1 MALADV
7 EATDIDAFYEHMA
20 LRWGRT
26 SLHRSATVVR
36 AWLRYCETKGY
47 ARLGLADAIL
57 LPRIYRDEAL
67 PMGPTWDTVGR
78 MLAATSGDDPVSIRS
93 HAIILLLAVYG
104 LRSGEVRHLRLDD
117 VDWPHR
123 PVHALTT
130 ATARV
135 VPFAYACDGVRH
147 CCSFIGV
154 IGLSA
159 TPRACSF
166 SPSLPPEAPSL
177 GRHYPASTVL
187 RASPPPC
194 PARPCPHGSSVGAC
208 HATGRASRVASTPPF
223 HTCRRHYPGGAG
235 RCLHRSLPDPW
246 QPSPSIRRVGFRI
259 TCFEACTAFITL
271 RPAWALSRPRRP
283 VASECFRRCRYLHHP
298 LRLLPA
304 GATVA
309 GRDSHPLRTG
319 ALRGALID
327 IKLSTSS
334 G

>member
-1 MALADV
+1 MRPRAKKP
-7 EATDIDAFYEHMA
+7 MNRRKSP
-20 LRWGRT
+20 LRR
-26 SLHRSATVVR
+26 R
-36 AWLRYCETKGY
+36 
-47 ARLGLADAIL
+47 
-57 LPRIYRDEAL
+57 
-67 PMGPTWDTVGR
+67 
-78 MLAATSGDDPVSIRS
+78 
-93 HAIILLLAVYG
+93 
-104 LRSGEVRHLRLDD
+104 
-117 VDWPHR
+117 
-123 PVHALTT
+123 
-130 ATARV
+130 
-135 VPFAYACDGVRH
+135 
-147 CCSFIGV
+147 
-154 IGLSA
+154 A
-159 TPRACSF
+159 TP
-166 SPSLPPEAPSL
+166 PPEAPSL

-309 GRDSHPLRTG
+309 GRDSHPLRNG

>member
-1 MALADV
+1 MTAKDSRIRKKRLEHGVSLLEKGDHHARFKLCCEVVRCHAAVQPVGTTSPHNRDHNIRHRALQWNHAVRTRAYQVRRAGGYREPWHQARTLALA
-7 EATDIDAFYEHMA
+7 
-20 LRWGRT
+20 GRYV
-26 SLHRSATVVR
+26 A
-36 AWLRYCETKGY
+36 
-47 ARLGLADAIL
+47 
-57 LPRIYRDEAL
+57 
-67 PMGPTWDTVGR
+67 
-78 MLAATSGDDPVSIRS
+78 
-93 HAIILLLAVYG
+93 
-104 LRSGEVRHLRLDD
+104 
-117 VDWPHR
+117 R

-309 GRDSHPLRTG
+309 GRDSHPLRNG